1 LLKESDDFV
10 DVRIRNRS
18 NQTQLL
24 IAASWPEIPVDLFDF
39 IIDKFID
46 VVNEMDVDG
55 KTALDIALD
64 FKSKNAESRLRRAQM
79 LKK

>member
-1 LLKESDDFV
+1 
-10 DVRIRNRS
+10 
-18 NQTQLL
+18 
-24 IAASWPEIPVDLFDF
+24 
-39 IIDKFID
+39 
-46 VVNEMDVDG
+46 MDVDG